1 MSKKYHSFKT
11 IIRVICVKKL
21 LMHPKMRHFKTIFAQ
36 HIYELH
42 HHQALKL
49 PIIEKNVTNVL
60 LKVIKC
66 LISFCLDLQTF

>member
-11 IIRVICVKKL
+11 IIKVTCVKKL
-21 LMHPKMRHFKTIFAQ
+21 LMHPQMHHFKTISVQ
-36 HIYELH
+36 HICELH

-49 PIIEKNVTNVL
+49 PIIEKMFTNVL

-66 LISFCLDLQTF
+66 LISFCLNL